1 MLSAE
6 TFARGIQLMNSV
18 CTKQI
23 ETDDTMNVYFMSLSD
38 LEDSIY
44 LESIM
49 LLIKTKE
56 NTFAPFSPAEIINK
70 ANELKNLK
78 RKHIEIFDRLKLDA
92 IKYGSSNKPKYKQE
106 IEEALESIG
115 GWGKFCNTEE
125 DKLFYLERDFLKE
138 LNVKISENNKLLS
151 KIEKKKL
158 LK

>member
-23 ETDDTMNVYFMSLSD
+23 ETDDTMNVYYMSLSD
-38 LEDSIY
+38 LEDSVY

-49 LLIKTKE
+49 SLIKTKE
-56 NTFAPFSPAEIINK
+56 NTISPFSPAEIINK
-70 ANELKNLK
+70 AKEIKNLK
-78 RKHIEIFDRLKLDA
+78 IKNLKIFDRLKLDA
-92 IKYGSSNKPKYKQE
+92 IKYGSYNKPKYKKE

-125 DKLFYLERDFLKE
+125 DKLFYLEKEFLKE
-138 LNVKISENNKLLS
+138 LNLKYSENNKLLL
-151 KIEKKKL
+151 KKEKNL